1 MLPAKGGQ
9 THIRTRAKVASATAP
24 ATPLAPGRSPTQQ
37 KSLRASAAGTP
48 PKSVVPSASGSQVSS
63 HPDQS
68 TGDTSFKTA
77 GKSRGMVSGARNS
90 IGSLST
96 ASTSRS
102 SSPASLH
109 STSPAVPCSSPAP
122 TMSKQGSPSA
132 LSRSTPCAQI
142 KDASVR
148 GGKVGQAG
156 EVGMRATSARASTS
170 TTRRSFAASSKNAT
184 GVTAGALSLPGAS
197 SRTSTGKSLQPCL
210 AQQPPRGFLR
220 GTGRGCP
227 SAPDKVGRRPQ
238 AGPSVQCEIR
248 ERQSGSE
255 QQLSPVLPQKQHI
268 CLEQQELHNTIAE
281 MREKESI
288 MQQQLR
294 IKDAQLQEIEHKLE
308 RAVRA
313 HEEMREAYE
322 QRLNY
327 LRLSHSLSPSRMAGQ
342 QQTFGTV
349 LPSFSSC
356 KGDLVPALRPQSGPT
371 TSKDHPVLPRQ
382 QEYLYLPICRGPS
395 QDRTAGAPLF
405 CLPSVKASCLP
416 WAPR

>member
-1 MLPAKGGQ
+1 
-9 THIRTRAKVASATAP
+9 
-24 ATPLAPGRSPTQQ
+24 
-37 KSLRASAAGTP
+37 
-48 PKSVVPSASGSQVSS
+48 
-63 HPDQS
+63 
-68 TGDTSFKTA
+68 
-77 GKSRGMVSGARNS
+77 
-90 IGSLST
+90 
-96 ASTSRS
+96 
-102 SSPASLH
+102 
-109 STSPAVPCSSPAP
+109 
-122 TMSKQGSPSA
+122 MSKQGSPSA

-170 TTRRSFAASSKNAT
+170 TTRRSFAASSKTAT

-255 QQLSPVLPQKQHI
+255 QQLSPVLPQQQHI

-342 QQTFGTV
+342 QQTVGTV
-349 LPSFSSC
+349 LPSFSSLSSSPMETDTPKAQDGLC
-356 KGDLVPALRPQSGPT
+356 PSHVLAQVKQQH
-371 TSKDHPVLPRQ
+371 SKTQVH
-382 QEYLYLPICRGPS
+382 
-395 QDRTAGAPLF
+395 A
-405 CLPSVKASCLP
+405 VKAGQVHRPSPEIQQQLP
-416 WAPR
+416 QQPLPGSEHVLLPQMETPVVVAIADSELESEVLTDSDGEKAKAQTIDGKVDTFTEAQTGKLHGILKAPVKEILFPPCDPEVVQLRQRIIQYYRDSKSTFISQSAADQVKTVPPVHPFSACPQ